1 MIPFEEALR
10 TVLDSI
16 KLLGVEEV
24 KLENLSGYFLA
35 EDLIAP
41 FPSPQFDNS
50 AVDGY
55 GVKVNDLQGATE
67 VAPKSLRLVNS
78 IAAGSDLPQQIQ
90 PGEAVKIFTGARVP
104 SSCEAVVMREF
115 STESNGHVTLG
126 HEAAT
131 GENIRRQG
139 DEFKEGANVLSS
151 RTKVSPPVVALIA
164 SFGRTSVQVYRKP
177 RISLVVTGD
186 ELVEPGQ
193 KLAPGQIYNSN
204 VYGLRAALQELG
216 ITECKQY
223 LSRDT
228 LEETKQKF
236 QEALSASDIVISS
249 GGVSVGDHD
258 YVKEALESLGVKT
271 LFWRIAMKPGKPV
284 YFGILDAGDQ
294 RKYFFGL
301 PGNPVSVLV
310 TFHQLVKPAILKIL
324 GSLNPTAQKFKALT
338 AQPMKKKAGR
348 LDFVR
353 GIFSVSESGM
363 LEASPTKGQESHML
377 SGLAKA
383 SLMIHFDAQEES
395 LEKGALVDATLI
407 DWKS

>member
-1 MIPFEEALR
+1 MISFEEALR

-16 KLLGVEEV
+16 KLLGVEDV

-55 GVKVNDLQGATE
+55 GVKIKDLQGANE
-67 VAPKSLRLVNS
+67 VALKSLRLVNS

-90 PGEAVKIFTGARVP
+90 SGEAVKIFTGARVP

-115 STESNGHVTLG
+115 STESNGHVSLG
-126 HEAAT
+126 YEPTA
-131 GENIRRQG
+131 GENIRRLG
-139 DEFKEGANVLSS
+139 DEFGEGANVLSS

-164 SFGRTSVQVYRKP
+164 SFGRTSIQVYRKP
-177 RISLVVTGD
+177 SVGLVVTGD

-193 KLAPGQIYNSN
+193 QLKPGQIYNSN
-204 VYGLRAALQELG
+204 VYGLRAAVKELG

-271 LFWRIAMKPGKPV
+271 LFWRIAM
-284 YFGILDAGDQ
+284 
-294 RKYFFGL
+294 
-301 PGNPVSVLV
+301 
-310 TFHQLVKPAILKIL
+310 
-324 GSLNPTAQKFKALT
+324 
-338 AQPMKKKAGR
+338 
-348 LDFVR
+348 
-353 GIFSVSESGM
+353 
-363 LEASPTKGQESHML
+363 
-377 SGLAKA
+377 
-383 SLMIHFDAQEES
+383 
-395 LEKGALVDATLI
+395 
-407 DWKS
+407 